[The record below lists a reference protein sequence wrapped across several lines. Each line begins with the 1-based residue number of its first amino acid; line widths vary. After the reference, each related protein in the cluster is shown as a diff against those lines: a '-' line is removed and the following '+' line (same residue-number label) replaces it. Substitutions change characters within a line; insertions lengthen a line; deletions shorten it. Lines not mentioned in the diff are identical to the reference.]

1 MSDKKL
7 ILEKYLPVVL
17 SLGVFVIYLFT
28 LAPSV
33 IQIDS
38 GELAAVQTTLGIA
51 HPTGYPLF
59 TIIGYLFLKLPL
71 PFTIIY
77 RVNLLAAFWCFF
89 GILFFTKSITLFL
102 QNLTILK
109 GTDKKVKNKKQRDVE
124 YSSKNNK
131 LSILVSSLTGSLFLA
146 FSKTYWLQSTSVEV
160 YSLQI
165 FLFTLII
172 YTALKAFFSQKDS
185 TTNWM
190 GVGIALAFGFSN
202 HMTTL
207 LTLPFVAILFFLKE
221 GFKKH
226 AIKKVIVTFTASFPV
241 LILFYL
247 YLPIRA
253 SSNPVIN
260 WGNPINYENFF
271 RHITGKQYQVWLFSS
286 MDAAKKQLVYFIG
299 NLPSEFTIPGLL
311 FALIGLVFIFK
322 QSKKLFWLLTISFL
336 TALLYSINYDIVD
349 IDSYFL
355 FNNIIIAGFISF
367 GIYWLILWFQ
377 KHYNLKEKYLIL
389 LISFGLI
396 PVVINFSSVDQ
407 SEQNTFED
415 YTKAILESVDKN
427 AIIFSYQWDYFISA
441 SYYFQFVENFR
452 SDVAVVDK
460 ELLRRSWYYN
470 QLERNYPAVIKNIKN
485 DVLDFLIALRP
496 FERSEN
502 FDPNLLEKNYRNVM
516 TKLVSENPEKDF
528 YIGLELY
535 ANEMQRGEFSLPEN
549 YQLVPH
555 LFLFKVTKSKEY
567 IPAPEPDF
575 NIRLPKR
582 KDKYILFIEDTIG
595 RMLTYR
601 ISYEL
606 ENNQTDKAISY
617 FKKLREDLPQF
628 QIPLQITEKMG
639 QFIR

>member
-38 GELAAVQTTLGIA
+38 GELATVQATLGIA

-109 GTDKKVKNKKQRDVE
+109 RTDKKVKNKKQRDVE

-253 SSNPVIN
+253 SSTPVIN

>member
-7 ILEKYLPVVL
+7 VFAKYLPAVL
-17 SLGVFVIYLFT
+17 GLLVFIIYLLT

-38 GELAAVQTTLGIA
+38 GELTAVQATLGIA

-77 RVNLLAAFWCFF
+77 KANLLAAIWCLF
-89 GILFFTKSITLFL
+89 GILFFIKSITLLL
-102 QNLTILK
+102 QNFTILQR
-109 GTDKKVKNKKQRDVE
+109 TDKKVKNKKQQVDE
-124 YSSKNNK
+124 YGGENNK
-131 LSILVSSLTGSLFLA
+131 LNVLVSSVTGALFLA
-146 FSKTYWLQSTSVEV
+146 FSKTYWMQSTSVEV

-172 YTALKAFFSQKDS
+172 YASLNAFFSQKESLTD
-185 TTNWM
+185 WIWA
-190 GVGIALAFGFSN
+190 GIALAFGFSN

-207 LTLPFVAILFFLKE
+207 LTLPFIAILFFLKE

-226 AIKKVIVTFTASFPV
+226 AFKKVLITFIASFPII
-241 LILFYL
+241 ILFYL

-260 WGNPINYENFF
+260 WGNPINLENIF
-271 RHITGKQYQVWLFSS
+271 RHVSGKQYQVWLFSS
-286 MDAAKKQLVYFIG
+286 MDAAKKQLVYFIE
-299 NLPSEFTIPGLL
+299 NLPTEFTIPGLL
-311 FALIGLVFIFK
+311 LALIGLGYIFK
-322 QSKKLFWLLTISFL
+322 QSIKLFWILTISFL

-355 FNNIIIAGFISF
+355 FNNILIAGFISF
-367 GIYWLILWFQ
+367 GIYWVILWLQ
-377 KHYNLKEKYLIL
+377 KKYRLKEKFFVL
-389 LISFGLI
+389 LIAFGLLPTI
-396 PVVINFSSVDQ
+396 INFNSVDQ
-407 SEQNTFED
+407 SEQHAFED
-415 YTKAILESVDKN
+415 YTKAILESVEKN

-460 ELLRRSWYYN
+460 ELLRRSWYYT
-470 QLERNYPAVIKNIKN
+470 QLERSYPAILKNIKN
-485 DVLDFLIALRP
+485 DISEFLVALRP
-496 FERSEN
+496 FESSES

-516 TKLVSENPEKDF
+516 TKLVSENPDKDF
-528 YIGLELY
+528 YVGLELY
-535 ANEMQRGEFSLPEN
+535 ANEMQRGEFSLPKD
-549 YQLVPH
+549 YQLIPH
-555 LFLFKVTKSKEY
+555 LFLFKATKSQEY
-567 IPAPEPDF
+567 VTAPEPDF
-575 NIRLPKR
+575 KIRLPKR

-601 ISYEL
+601 IAYEL
-606 ENNQTDKAISY
+606 QNNKTDKAISY
-617 FKKLREDLPQF
+617 FKKLREGLPEF
-628 QIPLQITEKMG
+628 QIPTQITEK
-639 QFIR
+639 INLLIK

>member
-7 ILEKYLPVVL
+7 VFAKYLPAVL
-17 SLGVFVIYLFT
+17 GLLVFIIYLLT

-38 GELAAVQTTLGIA
+38 GELTAVQATLGIA

-77 RVNLLAAFWCFF
+77 KANLLAAIWCLF
-89 GILFFTKSITLFL
+89 GILFFIKSITLLL
-102 QNLTILK
+102 QNFTILQR
-109 GTDKKVKNKKQRDVE
+109 TDKKVKNKKQQVDE
-124 YSSKNNK
+124 YGGENNK
-131 LSILVSSLTGSLFLA
+131 LNVLVSSVTGALFLA
-146 FSKTYWLQSTSVEV
+146 FSKTYWMQSTSVEV

-172 YTALKAFFSQKDS
+172 YTSLNAFFSQKESLTD
-185 TTNWM
+185 WIWA
-190 GVGIALAFGFSN
+190 GIALAFGFSN

-207 LTLPFVAILFFLKE
+207 LTLPFIAILFFLKE

-226 AIKKVIVTFTASFPV
+226 AFKKVLITFIASFPII
-241 LILFYL
+241 ILFYL

-260 WGNPINYENFF
+260 WGNPINLENIF
-271 RHITGKQYQVWLFSS
+271 RHVSGKQYQVWLFSS
-286 MDAAKKQLVYFIG
+286 MDAAKKQLVYFIE
-299 NLPSEFTIPGLL
+299 NLPTEFTIPGLL
-311 FALIGLVFIFK
+311 LALIGLGYIFK
-322 QSKKLFWLLTISFL
+322 QSIKLFWILTISFL

-355 FNNIIIAGFISF
+355 FNNILIAGFISF
-367 GIYWLILWFQ
+367 GIYWVILWLQ
-377 KHYNLKEKYLIL
+377 KKYRLKEKLFVL
-389 LISFGLI
+389 LIAFGLLPTI
-396 PVVINFSSVDQ
+396 INFNSVDQ
-407 SEQNTFED
+407 SEQHAFED
-415 YTKAILESVDKN
+415 YTRAILESVEKN

-460 ELLRRSWYYN
+460 ELLRRSWYYT
-470 QLERNYPAVIKNIKN
+470 QLERSYPAILKNIKN
-485 DVLDFLIALRP
+485 DISEFLVALRP

-516 TKLVSENPEKDF
+516 TKLVSENPDKDF
-528 YIGLELY
+528 YVGLELY
-535 ANEMQRGEFSLPEN
+535 ANEMQRGEFSLPKD
-549 YQLVPH
+549 YQLIPH
-555 LFLFKVTKSKEY
+555 LFLFKATKSQEY
-567 IPAPEPDF
+567 VTAPEPDF
-575 NIRLPKR
+575 KIRLPKR

-601 ISYEL
+601 IAYEL
-606 ENNQTDKAISY
+606 QNNKTDKAISY
-617 FKKLREDLPQF
+617 FKKLREGLPEF
-628 QIPLQITEKMG
+628 QIPTQITEK
-639 QFIR
+639 INLLIK

>member
-7 ILEKYLPVVL
+7 IFEKYLPVVI
-17 SLGVFVIYLFT
+17 SLGVLVIYLFT

-38 GELAAVQTTLGIA
+38 GELAAVQATLGIA

-109 GTDKKVKNKKQRDVE
+109 RTDKKVKNKKQHDVE
-124 YSSKNNK
+124 FNSKNNK

-172 YTALKAFFSQKDS
+172 YASLKAFFSQNDS
-185 TTNWM
+185 ITRWI

-299 NLPSEFTIPGLL
+299 NLPSEITIPGLL

-367 GIYWLILWFQ
+367 GIYWLILWLQ
-377 KHYNLKEKYLIL
+377 KHYNLKEKYFIL
-389 LISFGLI
+389 VISIGLI
-396 PVVINFSSVDQ
+396 PAVINFSGVDQ
-407 SEQNTFED
+407 SEQYTFED

-427 AIIFSYQWDYFISA
+427 AIIFSYQWDYFISE
-441 SYYFQFVENFR
+441 SYYFQFVEKFR

-485 DVLDFLIALRP
+485 DVLNFLIALRP

-516 TKLVSENPEKDF
+516 TKLVCENPEKDF

-535 ANEMQRGEFSLPEN
+535 ANEMQRGEFNLPED
-549 YQLVPH
+549 YKLVPQ
-555 LFLFKVTKSKEY
+555 LFLFKATKSKEY

-575 NIRLPKR
+575 NIRLPER

-601 ISYEL
+601 IAYEL
-606 ENNQTDKAISY
+606 ENNQTEKAISY
-617 FKKLREDLPQF
+617 FKKLCEDLPQF
-628 QIPLQITEKMG
+628 QIPLQITEKMN
-639 QFIR
+639 QLTR

>member
-38 GELAAVQTTLGIA
+38 GELAAVQATLGIA

-77 RVNLLAAFWCFF
+77 RANLLAAFWCFF
-89 GILFFTKSITLFL
+89 GILFFIKSITLFL

-109 GTDKKVKNKKQRDVE
+109 RTDKKVKNKKLHDVE
-124 YSSKNNK
+124 FNSKNNK

-172 YTALKAFFSQKDS
+172 YASLKAFFSQNDS
-185 TTNWM
+185 ITRWI

-355 FNNIIIAGFISF
+355 FNNIIIAGLISF
-367 GIYWLILWFQ
+367 GIYWLILWLQ
-377 KHYNLKEKYLIL
+377 KHYNLKEKYFIL
-389 LISFGLI
+389 VISIGLI
-396 PVVINFSSVDQ
+396 PAVINFSSVDQ
-407 SEQNTFED
+407 SEQYTFED
-415 YTKAILESVDKN
+415 YTRAILESVEKN
-427 AIIFSYQWDYFISA
+427 SIIFSYQWDYFISA
-441 SYYFQFVENFR
+441 SYYFQFVENYR

-470 QLERNYPAVIKNIKN
+470 QLEQNYPAVIKNIKN
-485 DVLDFLIALRP
+485 DVLNFLIALRP
-496 FERSEN
+496 FERSDN

-516 TKLVSENPEKDF
+516 TRLISENSEKDF

-555 LFLFKVTKSKEY
+555 LFLFKATKSKEY

-582 KDKYILFIEDTIG
+582 KDIYILFIEDTIG

-601 ISYEL
+601 IAYEL

-628 QIPLQITEKMG
+628 QIPLQITEKMN